1 MGSGLAAFT
10 LFHVILSLIGI
21 ASGLVVVFGF
31 ITAKRLNAWTALFLW
46 TTLATSVT
54 GFLFPFHKITP
65 GIVVG
70 IISVVFLALAFYCRY
85 SRQLAGAWRRVYVIS
100 AVIALYLNV
109 FVLIAQ
115 LFDKVPA
122 LKAMAPTQSEA
133 PFKVAQLAALLLF
146 IVLAI
151 LGARGFRA
159 DAPRSA

>member
-21 ASGLVVVFGF
+21 FSGLVVVFGF
-31 ITAKRLNAWTALFLW
+31 ITAKRLNGWTLLFLW

-54 GFLFPFHKITP
+54 GFLFPIHKLTP
-65 GIVVG
+65 GLVVG
-70 IISVVFLALAFYCRY
+70 LISIVLLALAFYARY
-85 SRQLAGAWRRVYVIS
+85 SRELVGAWRRIYVIS

-122 LKAMAPTQSEA
+122 LKAIAPTQTEA
-133 PFKVAQLAALLLF
+133 PFKVAQLATLLLF
-146 IVLAI
+146 IVLGVF
-151 LGARGFRA
+151 GAKGFRNEPLHA
-159 DAPRSA
+159 A

>member
-21 ASGLVVVFGF
+21 FSGLVVVFGF
-31 ITAKRLNAWTALFLW
+31 ITAKRLNGWTLLFLW

-54 GFLFPFHKITP
+54 GFLFPMHKLTP
-65 GIVVG
+65 GLVVG
-70 IISVVFLALAFYCRY
+70 LISIVLLALAFYARY
-85 SRQLAGAWRRVYVIS
+85 SRELVGAWRRIYVVS

-122 LKAMAPTQSEA
+122 LKAIAPTQTEA
-133 PFKVAQLAALLLF
+133 PFKVAQLATLLLF
-146 IVLAI
+146 IVLGVF
-151 LGARGFRA
+151 GAKGFRNEPLHA
-159 DAPRSA
+159 A

>member
-21 ASGLVVVFGF
+21 FSGLVVVFGF
-31 ITAKRLNAWTALFLW
+31 ITAKRLNGWTLLFLW

-54 GFLFPFHKITP
+54 GFLFPIHKLTP
-65 GIVVG
+65 GLVVG
-70 IISVVFLALAFYCRY
+70 LISIVLLALAFYARY
-85 SRQLAGAWRRVYVIS
+85 SRELVGAWRRIYVVS

-122 LKAMAPTQSEA
+122 LKAIAPTQTEA
-133 PFKVAQLAALLLF
+133 PFKVAQLATLLLF
-146 IVLAI
+146 IVLGVF
-151 LGARGFRA
+151 GAKGFRNEPLHA
-159 DAPRSA
+159 A